1 MRGLGTLQVSRSRSS
16 RMSTERRR
24 GLVRLG
30 ILLVSIG
37 ALIVVG
43 LNAISGSSGG
53 GQSES
58 GQTASARSLR
68 SGPARLVASNRA
80 RMPVAIHGEA
90 VAPSSG
96 ALLVI
101 GGEDSGG
108 SSDRVYRLDPATG
121 RSSPEGSLVQP
132 LHDAAAVTLGSGT
145 LVFGGG
151 NTSTLDLVQALTPGA
166 AAQAVGHLPDAVSDI
181 SAVHLAG
188 AAYVLGGF
196 DGQQPS
202 ASVLQTTSGRSF
214 TRVARLPTPVR
225 YAAAATTGDKI
236 YLFGGELAD
245 GSDTSEIQEYD
256 LATERAVVA
265 GHLPDAVSHAS
276 AVTLDGTIYV
286 LGGRVGGAASDRILR
301 FDPARNVALPAGRLP
316 QPVFDGAAGTLGGRG
331 YLLGGLGASG
341 APLSSVIEL
350 R

>member
-1 MRGLGTLQVSRSRSS
+1 MSS
-16 RMSTERRR
+16 ERRR

-30 ILLVSIG
+30 ILLASIA
-37 ALIVVG
+37 ALIVIG
-43 LNAISGSSGG
+43 LNVISGSSGG

-58 GQTASARSLR
+58 GQSAAARSQPSGPTRLTASSSR
-68 SGPARLVASNRA
+68 ARL
-80 RMPVAIHGEA
+80 PVAIHGET

-121 RSSPEGSLVQP
+121 RVSPDGSLAQP
-132 LHDAAAVTLGSGT
+132 LHDAAAVTLDSGT

-151 NTSTLDLVQALTPGA
+151 NTSTIDLVQQLTPGG
-166 AAQAVGHLPDAVSDI
+166 AAQTIGHLPDAVSDI

-188 AAYVLGGF
+188 AAFVLGGF

-245 GSDTSEIQEYD
+245 GSETSEIQEYD

-265 GHLPDAVSHAS
+265 GHLPDALSHAS
-276 AVTLDGTIYV
+276 AVTLDGTMYV
-286 LGGRVGGAASDRILR
+286 LGGRVNGAASDRIYR
-301 FDPARNVALPAGRLP
+301 FDPTRNVAVPAGRLP
-316 QPVFDGAAGTLGGRG
+316 QPVYDGAAGVLNGKG

-341 APLSSVIEL
+341 AALDSVIEL

>member
-1 MRGLGTLQVSRSRSS
+1 
-16 RMSTERRR
+16 MSPDRRR

-30 ILLVSIG
+30 ILLASIA
-37 ALIVVG
+37 ALIAIG
-43 LNAISGSSGG
+43 LNVVSGSSGG

-58 GQTASARSLR
+58 GQAAAARAR
-68 SGPARLVASNRA
+68 PHGPARLTATTGRA
-80 RMPVAIHGEA
+80 RLPVALHGEA
-90 VAPSSG
+90 VTPGSG
-96 ALLVI
+96 SLLLI
-101 GGEDSGG
+101 GGEDSAG

-121 RSSPEGSLVQP
+121 RFTRDGSLAQP
-132 LHDAAAVTLGSGT
+132 LHDAAAVTLGGGT

-151 NTSTLDLVQALTPGA
+151 NTSTLDLVQQLAPGGA
-166 AAQAVGHLPDAVSDI
+166 AGTVGHLPDAVSDV

-196 DGQQPS
+196 DGQRPS
-202 ASVLQTTSGRSF
+202 ASVLQTTDGRSF

-265 GHLPDAVSHAS
+265 GHLPDATSHAS
-276 AVTLDGTIYV
+276 AVSLGGTIYL
-286 LGGRVGGAASDRILR
+286 LGGRVNGAASDRILR
-301 FDPARNVALPAGRLP
+301 FDPARSAAVSAGRLP
-316 QPVFDGAAGTLGGRG
+316 QPVFDGAAGTVGGRA
-331 YLLGGLGASG
+331 YLLGGLGASA
-341 APLSSVIEL
+341 APLDSVIEL